1 MLTFDMVKAHGNNTA
16 AYCARTL
23 VRSGLLRTVRLSLVE
38 HEMVSCK
45 CLTLGCTSFGNDDFP
60 RWYCEVP
67 NGTLRAY
74 AFLTAKMLVSL
85 ELGVYRS

>member
-1 MLTFDMVKAHGNNTA
+1 MVQAHGNNIA

-23 VRSGLLRTVRLSLVE
+23 VHLGLLKTGRLSLAAPKT
-38 HEMVSCK
+38 VSCK
-45 CLTLGCTSFGNDDFP
+45 LLISRCVFSNDIFP

-74 AFLTAKMLVSL
+74 AFLKAKMLVSL
-85 ELGVYRS
+85 ELDDYLL